1 MFIHFKKWNNFKI
14 HLSAK
19 ICHDVGYIVLLFPY
33 IMLAAAILLGMY
45 MQEANLPDWCKW
57 VVVAWI
63 CFQILIEII
72 LMLWQQYLKY
82 RESKNSNNKYYSM
95 FFI

>member
-1 MFIHFKKWNNFKI
+1 
-14 HLSAK
+14 
-19 ICHDVGYIVLLFPY
+19 
-33 IMLAAAILLGMY
+33 MLAAAILLGMY